1 MYQKFPVGLES
12 FPDSLDSF
20 LTVWNVSRQCGK
32 FPYSSES
39 LQQSEKFPDSLGDI
53 SFLRW

>member
-39 LQQSEKFPDSLGDI
+39 LQQNEKFPDSLGDI